1 VGFAVHRAR
10 HISALSAEEFEYPM
24 LEKPH
29 NFRFIGSVS
38 PEPVN
43 AEPLAWFDKLHP
55 SKPLIF
61 VSQSLKEELPI
72 PISVN
77 S

>member
-29 NFRFIGSVS
+29 NFGPMS

-43 AEPLAWFDKLHP
+43 AQPLAWFDKLHP

-61 VSQSLKEELPI
+61 VSQSLKEELRI